1 MRHAGCY
8 AEDYVGTELKVLRDT
23 TRTIVT
29 DRAAA
34 HLEVGPDVLFEPGA
48 TGEVQFVN
56 LMWLLEFSHIN
67 GERETIARR
76 ITLWW
81 PLCA

>member
-1 MRHAGCY
+1 
-8 AEDYVGTELKVLRDT
+8 
-23 TRTIVT
+23 
-29 DRAAA
+29 
-34 HLEVGPDVLFEPGA
+34 
-48 TGEVQFVN
+48 
-56 LMWLLEFSHIN
+56 LLEFSHIN